1 MFVNY
6 PEILKQ
12 WLLQIFWVFLLIGT
26 GNREGQIQRNKEIEI
41 ETEIE
46 RDRFSL

>member
-12 WLLQIFWVFLLIGT
+12 WLLQIFQVLTST
-26 GNREGQIQRNKEIEI
+26 GNGERQIQRNK

-46 RDRFSL
+46 RDRYSL

>member
-12 WLLQIFWVFLLIGT
+12 WLLQIFQVFPLTST
-26 GNREGQIQRNKEIEI
+26 GNRERQIQRNK

-46 RDRFSL
+46 RDRYSL